1 MLCCYEF
8 AMSVEGSCFAIAQEI
23 SAPLIESFHELFYLR
38 HRRKLVGVFQQVGG
52 WSHLHLQPRAGV
64 RRDLIVHVFLKCLD
78 PVAQI
83 PAATI
88 SKEACPW
95 HADTCMLTAG
105 ADSWV
110 NSENCMMGSSF
121 VLRA

>member
-8 AMSVEGSCFAIAQEI
+8 ALSVEGSCFAIAQA

-52 WSHLHLQPRAGV
+52 WSHVHLQHRAGV
-64 RRDLIVHVFLKCLD
+64 GRDLIVHVLPKCLD
-78 PVAQI
+78 PAAQI
-83 PAATI
+83 LAATI

-95 HADTCMLTAG
+95 HVDTCMLTAG
-105 ADSWV
+105 ADSWA
-110 NSENCMMGSSF
+110 NSKDCMMGSSF